1 MRKHALWGITIL
13 AMTILFQPA
22 AWASGWSRGL
32 TVTSV
37 GELNVGGEVV
47 LLTVSEIV
55 DNSAHCANPTGYALR
70 DSATLKGST
79 ALLTS
84 ALVAGRQVDV
94 FVTGS
99 CDVTGRPNVVGVFLH

>member
-1 MRKHALWGITIL
+1 MKHAVWGMTLL
-13 AMTILFQPA
+13 ATILFLQSA

-55 DNSAHCANPTGYALR
+55 DNAAHCANPSGYALR
-70 DSATLKGST
+70 DAATLKAST

-84 ALVAGRQVDV
+84 ALVAGRQVDL

-99 CDVTGRPNVVGVFLH
+99 CDATGRPNVVGVTLH